1 MAPDGGQC
9 WGGPW
14 GAGSLEGEVT
24 GGRDNGVPGGER
36 RGAWARIP
44 HSSGKGDSGDPESI
58 PARGDPGETR
68 PSHQEV
74 APATS
79 PGLPRGL
86 EFWGL
91 RLIGGPGAPGRK
103 GSGRG
108 GRRARGPRGRRGL
121 EAGSA
126 RPGSFRAGVRGRSH
140 APGPAGGIG
149 GGRPAGGSPSSRPSA
164 SRLTPVSGLL
174 PGPVHHRRSRRR
186 LSPGLPRRLQHA
198 PGHVSSPRSVRRAT

>member
-9 WGGPW
+9 WGGP
-14 GAGSLEGEVT
+14 GSREGEVI
-24 GGRDNGVPGGER
+24 GGPDNGVPGGER
-36 RGAWARIP
+36 RGAWALIP
-44 HSSGKGDSGDPESI
+44 HSSGKGDSGNPESI

-86 EFWGL
+86 EFWGP
-91 RLIGGPGAPGRK
+91 RLIAGPGAPGRK

-108 GRRARGPRGRRGL
+108 GQRARGPQGRRGL

-126 RPGSFRAGVRGRSH
+126 RPGVSEPESVEDRTPRDPRAGSGGAGRRGAR
-140 APGPAGGIG
+140 PPPA
-149 GGRPAGGSPSSRPSA
+149 RLPPASPPSLGCSPDPSITAALAAA
-164 SRLTPVSGLL
+164 SRRVCPGGCSTP
-174 PGPVHHRRSRRR
+174 PV
-186 LSPGLPRRLQHA
+186 
-198 PGHVSSPRSVRRAT
+198 T

>member
-9 WGGPW
+9 WGGP
-14 GAGSLEGEVT
+14 GSREGEVI
-24 GGRDNGVPGGER
+24 GGPDNGVPGGER
-36 RGAWARIP
+36 RGAWALIP
-44 HSSGKGDSGDPESI
+44 HSSGKGDSGNPESI

-86 EFWGL
+86 EFWGP
-91 RLIGGPGAPGRK
+91 RLIAGPGAPGRK

-108 GRRARGPRGRRGL
+108 GQRARGPQGRRGL

-126 RPGSFRAGVRGRSH
+126 RPGVSEPESVEDRTPRDPRAGS
-140 APGPAGGIG
+140 G